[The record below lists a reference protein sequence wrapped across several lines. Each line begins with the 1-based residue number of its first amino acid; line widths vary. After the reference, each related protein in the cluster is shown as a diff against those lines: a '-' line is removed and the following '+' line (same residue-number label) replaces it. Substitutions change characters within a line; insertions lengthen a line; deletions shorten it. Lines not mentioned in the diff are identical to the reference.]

1 MNVETGSPAPLRKC
15 DVLIIGGGPA
25 GSTAAISLAE
35 KGYEVVLLEKAH
47 HPRFH
52 IGESL
57 LPANLPLFERLGVA
71 TEVQAI
77 GMQKFGAEFNSP
89 WHEVRSQTFEFSE
102 AWNKSLPFAYQ
113 VRRSQFDEILI
124 RRAAARGA
132 HVTEGC
138 RVRDVEFLAGAPGRT
153 DGGGAQVRAE
163 HEDGRT
169 ESFEARFVIDASGRD
184 TFLGNRLK
192 TKQRNRRHNS
202 SAMYAHFKGARR
214 DPDCKRAGNISL
226 FWFDHGWMWFIPLAD
241 GTTSVGVVAWPYYMK
256 TRNKPLREFFLETL
270 ATCGQ
275 INERLQSAE
284 LVSEVEATG
293 NYSYSCE
300 SPSGAA
306 GKNYLLVGDAYAF
319 VDPMF
324 SSGVMMAMTTAVAA
338 AETVDT
344 CLKEPA
350 RAAAALKQFDRVSRH
365 GPKEFSWFIHRVTNP
380 TMRDLFMG
388 PRNVLRMKE
397 ALLGLL
403 AGDIYGKT
411 PLWSSLRAFK
421 AVYYIVSFAN
431 LKRSI
436 AAIRRRRI
444 NIQPVEPDR
453 MAAG

>member
-1 MNVETGSPAPLRKC
+1 MNVETGSPATLQRKC

-25 GSTAAISLAE
+25 GSTAAITLAGM
-35 KGYEVVLLEKAH
+35 GYDVALLEKAH

-71 TEVQAI
+71 DEVKAI
-77 GMQKFGAEFNSP
+77 GMQKWGAEFNSP
-89 WHEVRSQTFEFSE
+89 WHAVGTQTFEFTE
-102 AWNKSLPFAYQ
+102 AWNKSLPYAYQ

-124 RRAAARGA
+124 RRAATCGA
-132 HVTEGC
+132 HVMEGC
-138 RVRDVEFLAGAPGRT
+138 RVRDVDFLPAA
-153 DGGGAQVRAE
+153 GGARVQAE

-169 ESFEARFVIDASGRD
+169 ETFDARFVIDASGRD

-192 TKQRNRRHNS
+192 TKQRNRKHNS
-202 SAMYAHFKGARR
+202 SAMYAHFKGAQRHS
-214 DPDCKRAGNISL
+214 DCKRAGNISL
-226 FWFDHGWMWFIPLAD
+226 FWFEHGWMWFIPLAD

-256 TRNKPLREFFLETL
+256 SRKKPLREFFLDTL
-270 ATCGQ
+270 ALCGQ
-275 INERLQSAE
+275 ISERLLSAE

-293 NYSYSCE
+293 NYSYSCDR
-300 SPSGAA
+300 PSGA
-306 GKNYLLVGDAYAF
+306 GENYLLVGDAYAF

-324 SSGVMMAMTTAVAA
+324 SSGVMMAMTTAVTA
-338 AETVDT
+338 AETIDT
-344 CLKEPA
+344 CWKEPSDA
-350 RAAAALKQFDRVSRH
+350 TAALKHFDQVSRH

-397 ALLGLL
+397 ALLALL
-403 AGDIYGKT
+403 AGDIYGQT
-411 PLWSSLRAFK
+411 PIWSSLRAFK
-421 AVYYIVSFAN
+421 AVYYITSFAN

-453 MAAG
+453 MVAG